1 MPAVE
6 ENEGEVPSRGAE
18 AVPAGWR
25 GRRGRLTAVGAA
37 AGEAEAVPAGWRGR
51 VLSTVVSSKAAEAG
65 LADWGGLTGPG
76 ASVAR
81 MCGVVSELSP
91 G

>member
-1 MPAVE
+1 MPTT
-6 ENEGEVPSRGAE
+6 G
-18 AVPAGWR
+18 AVPC
-25 GRRGRLTAVGAA
+25 
-37 AGEAEAVPAGWRGR
+37 GEAEAVPAGWRGR

-81 MCGVVSELSP
+81 MCGVVSELPP